1 MATSLIKSCLRND
14 HAFINRCQ
22 IYVYMFPRWFRGLDM
37 DLSVLVSDHCV
48 SVYFVEHT
56 HLFRLASY
64 QTNCDLEIGVMVTRI

>member
-1 MATSLIKSCLRND
+1 
-14 HAFINRCQ
+14 
-22 IYVYMFPRWFRGLDM
+22 M